1 MQTVGWIGRMKD
13 KEQIL
18 SFYSFSLPVSLRCL
32 FVSTAIRT
40 RGNKTES
47 GRDGVTLWGDAL
59 MDVPLGQSGS
69 VPWGEGARVI
79 GPVTAL
85 PRAWGVNQHS
95 WEAGIS
101 LSSPLGWAIPPPLG
115 NHSLLFQ
122 IQRERDWEW
131 GKRFQLPHKCF
142 LYLLDWSLKQS
153 SFICFSQC

>member
-18 SFYSFSLPVSLRCL
+18 SFYSFALPVSLHCL
-32 FVSTAIRT
+32 FVSTPIRT
-40 RGNKTES
+40 WGNKTES
-47 GRDGVTLWGDAL
+47 KYDSVTLWGDAL

-101 LSSPLGWAIPPPLG
+101 LSRPSGWAIPPPLG
-115 NHSLLFQ
+115 NRSLPFQ
-122 IQRERDWEW
+122 IQRERERQRE
-131 GKRFQLPHKCF
+131 GRGFNYHINA
-142 LYLLDWSLKQS
+142 
-153 SFICFSQC
+153 SFICLVSP

>member
-18 SFYSFSLPVSLRCL
+18 SFYSFALPVSLQCL
-32 FVSTAIRT
+32 FVSTPIRT
-40 RGNKTES
+40 WGNKTES
-47 GRDGVTLWGDAL
+47 KYDSVTLWGDAL

-101 LSSPLGWAIPPPLG
+101 LSRPSGWAIPPPLG
-115 NHSLLFQ
+115 NRCLPFQ
-122 IQRERDWEW
+122 IQRERETERR
-131 GKRFQLPHKCF
+131 KRFQLPHKCF
-142 LYLLDWSLKQS
+142 LYLLG
-153 SFICFSQC
+153 